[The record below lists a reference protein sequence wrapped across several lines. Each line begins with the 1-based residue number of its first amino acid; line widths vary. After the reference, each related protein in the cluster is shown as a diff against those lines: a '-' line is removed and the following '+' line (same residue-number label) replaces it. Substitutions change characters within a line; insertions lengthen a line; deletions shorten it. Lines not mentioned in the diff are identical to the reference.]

1 MTAPPRLTDRPA
13 LDRQRARAL
22 RAAQPVLAELH
33 GALRDEVQSRLA
45 EVNRAFT
52 RPAIVTGQ
60 PALWADALPGARV
73 VPDAEVLDLTP
84 GAHDL
89 VVHAMALHWAD
100 DPLGQIIQSAR
111 ALVPDGLFLA
121 VFPGGRSLQE
131 LRASLATAESELTG
145 GLAPRI
151 LPMTDLRDAG
161 ALLQR
166 AGLALPVADVQ
177 TQPLAYGSLPRL
189 AADLRGTGERNALAN
204 RDRRALP
211 RAVWRRAGALHA
223 DAFGDGQGRLAVTL
237 DLVWLTGW
245 APADSQPRAL
255 KPGSAAMRLAQAL
268 GTAETPLPDPA
279 TTRSV

>member
-22 RAAQPVLAELH
+22 RAGHPALAELH

-52 RPAIVTGQ
+52 RSAIVTGQ

-73 VPDAEVLDLTP
+73 VQDTDVLDLTP

-89 VVHAMALHWAD
+89 VIHAMALHWAD

-121 VFPGGRSLQE
+121 VFPGGRTLQE
-131 LRASLATAESELTG
+131 LRASLATAESEVTG

-177 TQPLAYGSLPRL
+177 TQPLAYGSLSRL
-189 AADLRGTGERNALAN
+189 AADLRASGERNALAS
-204 RDRRALP
+204 RDRRTLP
-211 RAVWRRAGALHA
+211 RAVWRRAQALHA